1 MVAQLQAVNGV
12 QAIIGYNFVNANTLW
27 LALQAAGSGVGGK
40 DGNKV
45 QAMLGDAVLKL
56 VLIDNLSEAGH
67 TRGTYHLH
75 PYIHQHITHSGLG
88 SIDQAVQSIVSNNN
102 LAERC
107 TATGITQFINVNPS
121 QGNEKAPKTRSA
133 TVEAVLAAVYTD
145 SGRNIVKVQEVMHA
159 LGLDAPNAPIA
170 PIVPN

>member
-27 LALQAAGSGVGGK
+27 LALQAAGSGVGVN

-45 QAMLGDAVLKL
+45 QAMLGDTVLKL
-56 VLIDNLSEAGH
+56 ILIDNLSRAGQ
-67 TRGTYHLH
+67 TRCTCHLH
-75 PYIHQHITHSGLG
+75 SSHKCYYIAHTFTA
-88 SIDQAVQSIVSNNN
+88 SIDTAIQNIVSNNN

-107 TATGITQFINVNPS
+107 TTTGLTEFINVNPS
-121 QGNEKAPKTRSA
+121 QGKEKPPKTRAA

-145 SGRNIVKVQEVMHA
+145 SGRNISTVQQVMHV
-159 LGLDAPNAPIA
+159 LGLDAPTVLN
-170 PIVPN
+170 